1 MSSTTR
7 SQTAPASGIDLAG
20 KRILVTGGSSGIGLA
35 SAQRFIE
42 MGATVFLVDLN
53 EEALVQEARAMGAK
67 GFAVA
72 DVVNEQACEAAVSQ
86 AQQSLGEI
94 DGLFHCAGV
103 SDQVTPAI
111 DMDIDVWQRIVDI
124 NLRGCFLMC
133 RTVGRLMLKRS
144 DGAIVTIASVNGI
157 NGIPR
162 RNAYG
167 PAKAGVALLTRN
179 LSCEWSHQGVRVN
192 AVAPGYIA
200 TPMIEQLVQ
209 DKKVDLDRVERRTPM
224 ARMGKPVEVANAAAF
239 LLSDAASYVSGVVL
253 PVDGGFTSYGGAGD
267 VKTA

>member
-1 MSSTTR
+1 MTSTT
-7 SQTAPASGIDLAG
+7 QTSAIDLAG

-35 SAQRFIE
+35 SARRFIE
-42 MGATVFLVDLN
+42 LGATVFLVDVN
-53 EEALVQEARAMGAK
+53 EKALTQEAQAMGAK

-72 DVVNEQACEAAVSQ
+72 DVTSEQACEAAVSQ
-86 AQQSLGEI
+86 AEQTLGEI
-94 DGLFHCAGV
+94 DALFHCAGV
-103 SDQVTPAI
+103 SDQVTSAI

-133 RTVGRLMLKRS
+133 RTVGRLMLQRQKGS
-144 DGAIVTIASVNGI
+144 IVNIASVNGI

-179 LSCEWSHQGVRVN
+179 LSCEWSYQGVRVN

-209 DKKVDLDRVERRTPM
+209 DKKIDLDRIERRTPM
-224 ARMGKPVEVANAAAF
+224 ARMGLPIEVANAAAF
-239 LLSDAASYVSGVVL
+239 LLSDAASYVSGAVL

-267 VKTA
+267 VKSA

>member
-1 MSSTTR
+1 MTSTT
-7 SQTAPASGIDLAG
+7 QTSAIDLAG
-20 KRILVTGGSSGIGLA
+20 KRILVTGGSSGIGLV
-35 SAQRFIE
+35 SARRFIE
-42 MGATVFLVDLN
+42 LGATVFLVDVN
-53 EEALVQEARAMGAK
+53 EKALAQEAQAMGAK

-72 DVVNEQACEAAVSQ
+72 DVTSEQACEAAVSQ
-86 AQQSLGEI
+86 AEQTFGEI
-94 DGLFHCAGV
+94 DALFHCAGV
-103 SDQVTPAI
+103 SDQVTSAI

-133 RTVGRLMLKRS
+133 RTVGRLMLQRQKGS
-144 DGAIVTIASVNGI
+144 IVNIASVNGI

-209 DKKVDLDRVERRTPM
+209 DKKSTWTALSAAPPWHAWACPSKWPTQRHSCCQMPHPM
-224 ARMGKPVEVANAAAF
+224 CLALCFPSMAVLPPT
-239 LLSDAASYVSGVVL
+239 VVL
-253 PVDGGFTSYGGAGD
+253 AM
-267 VKTA
+267 

>member
-1 MSSTTR
+1 MTSTT
-7 SQTAPASGIDLAG
+7 QTSAIDLAG

-35 SAQRFIE
+35 SARRFIE
-42 MGATVFLVDLN
+42 MGANVFLVDVN
-53 EEALVQEARAMGAK
+53 EKALAQEAQAMGAT

-72 DVVNEQACEAAVSQ
+72 DVTSEEACQAAVSQ
-86 AQQSLGEI
+86 AETALGEI
-94 DGLFHCAGV
+94 DALFHCAGV
-103 SDQVTPAI
+103 SDQVTSAI

-133 RTVGRLMLKRS
+133 RTVGRLMLQRKK
-144 DGAIVTIASVNGI
+144 GTIVNIASVNGI

-200 TPMIEQLVQ
+200 TPMVDQLVQ
-209 DKKVDLDRVERRTPM
+209 DKKIDLDRIERRTPM
-224 ARMGKPVEVANAAAF
+224 ARMGLPIEVANAAAF
-239 LLSDAASYVSGVVL
+239 LLSDAASYVSGAVL

-267 VKTA
+267 VKSA